1 MSGLRDS
8 TGQSRIDIGHD
19 VELCVQW
26 EVSSNMD
33 FAISSIFRWES
44 GCRKA
49 LVLY

>member
-8 TGQSRIDIGHD
+8 TGQSRLDIGHD

-33 FAISSIFRWES
+33 FADFFYLQMGVR
-44 GCRKA
+44 
-49 LVLY
+49 L